1 MTIKMSTPTVLY
13 WLRKLLK
20 EGGIEATTAS
30 TKDPHVRYRLKK

>member
-1 MTIKMSTPTVLY
+1 LY

-20 EGGIEATTAS
+20 EREVETTTAS